1 MQKELISDWLGVLME
16 KFQHL
21 GCSAY
26 LLYSI
31 EQTSGG
37 YANKE
42 LALLHA
48 DREGGRI
55 YCVQL
60 DQKTGLAKLGRNS
73 LCKEAIFRY

>member
-1 MQKELISDWLGVLME
+1 ME

-21 GCSAY
+21 GCLAC

-48 DREGGRI
+48 DKEGGRI

-60 DQKTGLAKLGRNS
+60 DQKTGLAKLSRNS
-73 LCKEAIFRY
+73 LCKGAIFRH